1 MFCEHCGSPLEEGAR
16 FCTNCGMP
24 VEPLPGGPAGP
35 AGNPIEYGGTPE
47 THIGGTFVYNASPEA
62 QPAQMKGRMLSGR
75 DEEAAAFFSEGEE
88 LPPSESFAAAKT
100 GLPEAAAG
108 PEAFPEEDLPEEP
121 GIPQD
126 AAFEAVPEPV
136 FGAFFPEAAPAREE
150 PFSPESGAA
159 EETFEEPEIPAEPEV
174 FPEAALSAAPET
186 FRKEELPAIELPEEP
201 EIPAEPEIFPETGS
215 PAEPEQIPGAEDAA
229 FSPEGFAAAQPE
241 AAPEPKK
248 ESSFYGGRPVQVQ
261 NYGGAAAPAQ
271 DPGSQ
276 PPGGAA
282 APEQPYGA
290 PGGPMYGNPQGQSY
304 GGQAYGGQMYG
315 GPAYGNPQ
323 GQQPYGGPAYGGQ
336 EGRYSGGP
344 AYGNPQ
350 GQPYGGPVQGGP
362 QGQYYGGPAY
372 GGQMYGRPAQG
383 SPQGQPYGGNPA
395 QGQAYGGRP
404 YGAPGGAAGQIRPGS
419 APRKAD
425 GPDIKFRKN
434 TLDAGG
440 KSTREDIREVPYGEP
455 KKKTGLTIALCVLIA
470 LLLAAIIWE
479 GITLYRINH
488 TDDDFRAPALTE
500 ESAQTEEETEA
511 AEEADEDTEEDKKD

>member
-1 MFCEHCGSPLEEGAR
+1 M
-16 FCTNCGMP
+16 
-24 VEPLPGGPAGP
+24 
-35 AGNPIEYGGTPE
+35 
-47 THIGGTFVYNASPEA
+47 
-62 QPAQMKGRMLSGR
+62 
-75 DEEAAAFFSEGEE
+75 
-88 LPPSESFAAAKT
+88 
-100 GLPEAAAG
+100 
-108 PEAFPEEDLPEEP
+108 
-121 GIPQD
+121 
-126 AAFEAVPEPV
+126 

-315 GPAYGNPQ
+315 
-323 GQQPYGGPAYGGQ
+323 
-336 EGRYSGGP
+336 
-344 AYGNPQ
+344 
-350 GQPYGGPVQGGP
+350 
-362 QGQYYGGPAY
+362 
-372 GGQMYGRPAQG
+372 RPAQG

-440 KSTREDIREVPYGEP
+440 KSTREDIREVPDGEP

>member
-75 DEEAAAFFSEGEE
+75 DEEAAAFFSEGEA
-88 LPPSESFAAAKT
+88 LPPSESFAAAES

-136 FGAFFPEAAPAREE
+136 FGAFFPEASPVREE
-150 PFSPESGAA
+150 PFSPESGTA

-315 GPAYGNPQ
+315 
-323 GQQPYGGPAYGGQ
+323 
-336 EGRYSGGP
+336 
-344 AYGNPQ
+344 
-350 GQPYGGPVQGGP
+350 
-362 QGQYYGGPAY
+362 
-372 GGQMYGRPAQG
+372 RPAQG

>member
-35 AGNPIEYGGTPE
+35 AENPVEYGGTPE

-282 APEQPYGA
+282 APEQPYG
-290 PGGPMYGNPQGQSY
+290 
-304 GGQAYGGQMYG
+304 
-315 GPAYGNPQ
+315 
-323 GQQPYGGPAYGGQ
+323 
-336 EGRYSGGP
+336 
-344 AYGNPQ
+344 
-350 GQPYGGPVQGGP
+350 GPVQGGP

-440 KSTREDIREVPYGEP
+440 KSTREDIREVPDGEP